1 MSATADLEVH
11 LAINFAIEADSYFG
25 QWWTFILN
33 SSSNLQMH
41 FHSTHFKSSSVSA
54 DLAARDFA
62 ILADFGLAATCF
74 GCSFAIV
81 PSAGYY

>member
-25 QWWTFILN
+25 QWWTFTLN
-33 SSSNLQMH
+33 SNSNLQMH

-54 DLAARDFA
+54 DLAAKDFA
-62 ILADFGLAATCF
+62 ILADFGRAATSF
-74 GCSFAIV
+74 GCSFAII
-81 PSAGYY
+81 PSAGCY